1 MIMQIMARIPGL
13 LASLACLALL
23 VLLPANAGLVH
34 AADDGDVDFLS
45 DEFYEQ
51 EPETIS
57 VYDPLEPMNRAIFTF
72 NDRAYFWILKP
83 VATGYAY
90 VLPWE
95 VRGCVSNFFNNLQ
108 EPVRFVNCLLQARFS
123 DAGRVLARFLIN
135 STGGVF
141 GLADPAT
148 RDLDIPPVEASLGE
162 TLGRWGVGDGFYLV
176 MPLFGSTTLRDFSGT
191 VVDALAMTPY
201 YSWSDDFLVNSGIY
215 AEKEVNKISLH
226 LGEYEDLK
234 ELSFDPY
241 VSLRNAY
248 FQYRRRMR
256 DEGVIFEGE

>member
-1 MIMQIMARIPGL
+1 MQILARTSGF
-13 LASLACLALL
+13 LALL
-23 VLLPANAGLVH
+23 SCLAALALVQVNAAVVH
-34 AADDGDVDFLS
+34 AADSGDVDFLS
-45 DEFYEQ
+45 DAYYDE

-72 NDRAYFWILKP
+72 NDRAYFWVLKP
-83 VATGYAY
+83 VATGYAH

-148 RDLDIPPVEASLGE
+148 RDLDIPPVDASLGQ
-162 TLGRWGVGDGFYLV
+162 TLGRWGIGDGFYLV

-201 YSWSDDFLVNSGIY
+201 YSWSDDFVVNAGIY

-241 VSLRNAY
+241 ISLRNAY
-248 FQYRRRMR
+248 FQHRMR
-256 DEGVIFEGE
+256 LRDKDVPFLDE

>member
-1 MIMQIMARIPGL
+1 MQIPARANGFLIL
-13 LASLACLALL
+13 LTCLAGLIL
-23 VLLPANAGLVH
+23 VQVNGGPVH

-45 DEFYEQ
+45 DEFYDE

-72 NDRAYFWILKP
+72 NDRAYFWVLKP

-108 EPVRFVNCLLQARFS
+108 EPVRFVNCLLQARFA

-176 MPLFGSTTLRDFSGT
+176 MPLFGSTTLRDFGGT

-201 YSWSDDFLVNSGIY
+201 YAWSDDFLVNAGIY
-215 AEKEVNKISLH
+215 TEKELNRISLH

-241 VSLRNAY
+241 ISLRNAY
-248 FQYRRRMR
+248 FQYRTRMR
-256 DEGVIFEGE
+256 DQDVPFENE

>member
-1 MIMQIMARIPGL
+1 MRIVLRLHALGL
-13 LASLACLALL
+13 LLACVTALALVSL
-23 VLLPANAGLVH
+23 QPGAVL
-34 AADDGDVDFLS
+34 AAEEGDVDFLS
-45 DEFYEQ
+45 DAFYDE
-51 EPETIS
+51 EPEAIS
-57 VYDPLEPMNRAIFTF
+57 VYDPLEPVNRAIFTF
-72 NDRAYFWILKP
+72 NDRAYFWVLKP

-95 VRGCVSNFFNNLQ
+95 VRGCVSNFFNNLL
-108 EPVRFVNCLLQARFS
+108 EPVRFVNCLLQARFA
-123 DAGRVLARFLIN
+123 DAGQVLARFLIN

-148 RDLDIPPVEASLGE
+148 RELDIPPVEASLGE

-176 MPLFGSTTLRDFSGT
+176 IPLFGSTTLRDFTGT

-201 YSWSDDFLVNSGIY
+201 YAWSDDFAVNAGIY
-215 AEKEVNKISLH
+215 VEKELNKISLH

-248 FQYRRRMR
+248 FQYRKRVR
-256 DEGVIFEGE
+256 DKEIPDGD